1 MTAITQRI
9 PDFFGGINE
18 APDLYKG
25 QGQVSE
31 AENCIP
37 DLTRGLYKRPGA
49 QRVGSANT
57 NYGKLVGV
65 NKMSEWLPPPF

>member
-18 APDLYKG
+18 APDQYKG
-25 QGQVSE
+25 QGQVRD
-31 AENCIP
+31 AVNCIP

-49 QRVGSANT
+49 KRVG
-57 NYGKLVGV
+57 NY
-65 NKMSEWLPPPF
+65 STCWCYRI